1 MGLPEPQP
9 GLVISY
15 SFLWSEE
22 AEQGRVEGS
31 KDRPCAIVVALDGSE
46 PGKPTQVAVVPI
58 THSPPRDPAVA
69 IEIPRRVREY
79 LGLDNERS
87 WAILDEFNVFAW
99 PGYDLRPIREKPG
112 RVDYGFLPPRLFNEM
127 IETIRRLDEQE
138 AIARTS
144 RDF

>member
-1 MGLPEPQP
+1 M
-9 GLVISY
+9 ISY

-31 KDRPCAIVVALDGSE
+31 KDRP
-46 PGKPTQVAVVPI
+46 
-58 THSPPRDPAVA
+58 
-69 IEIPRRVREY
+69 
-79 LGLDNERS
+79 